1 VPANWALRRL
11 SSRGLLSDVEKW
23 ECDVAEAAASESQ
36 SSVVVSST
44 STDLLNGTDNHSLS
58 E

>member
-1 VPANWALRRL
+1 MPANWALRRL
-11 SSRGLLSDVEKW
+11 SSRGLLSDVEKR

-36 SSVVVSST
+36 SSVVSST

>member
-1 VPANWALRRL
+1 MPANWALRRL

-23 ECDVAEAAASESQ
+23 ECNVAEAAASESQ
-36 SSVVVSST
+36 SSVVSST